1 MVYRIDTR
9 ADAVLIRACL
19 PGYQRDRRIG
29 RVAQAIDSKTMKTFT
44 LLLLAGLF
52 VIAGATPSHAQFE
65 VSGAVIDATTRE
77 ALPGVNVFATG
88 TTLGTTTDTEG
99 RFTFRST
106 IQLTTLTFS
115 YIGYRAQTI
124 DLGGRTALEVSME
137 PTTLDLQPVIVS
149 AGRGVQARTDA
160 PIAIDALSASKLE
173 ETKPTMLYQALNQIP
188 GVHMTNLGNEQHT
201 MSIRQPLQYKAL
213 FVYMEDGLPIRPAG
227 VFNHNAL
234 IEINMAG
241 IERVEVIRGPSSALY
256 GSSAVGGAINFIT
269 PEPSQTFSGYFN
281 ARVDNYGYRR
291 SDFNASTT
299 FGKLGVYAGGYVA
312 RQRDSW
318 ADHTDFDKLSLTFR
332 ADYAIAERTKWV
344 TTLST
349 NHLDTDMRGN
359 LDSLNFYGRGYS
371 SLQTFTYRTVD
382 ATRVRSTVTQN
393 WNEFSSTDLSVGYR
407 DNSIGQLPS
416 YRVRNDRA
424 NPLRATGEIN
434 DNSFT
439 SFLANLQHKAY
450 FGTMDAV
457 LTAGVSADFSPN
469 SYFADFL
476 EIQRNADGQYIGFT
490 RPDSTLT
497 NYDVDLLNT
506 AAYAQFEFV
515 PVARLRVVASLRYD
529 RIDYR
534 YDNHLPPSA
543 FSGAPD
549 EENGYKRLSPK
560 LGFTYDLG
568 RGRGL
573 YANTSQGFIPPEIG
587 DLYRG
592 VKVPTLQPANF
603 DSYEAGGWA
612 AFLQGKLY
620 VNASLYRMD
629 GRNEIISVRLD
640 DGSTENRNAGET
652 RHTGIE
658 YAVVYSPLSAVSFRI
673 GGTNAVH
680 EFVRYEEAGVVYD
693 GNEMNQAPGW
703 IANAEIMVRPPF
715 IKGARIALEWQHL
728 DRYYMDV
735 ANTFEYDGYNLFH
748 LRMGYEIKGVEVW
761 ANIENLTDELY
772 ANIASRGRFG
782 DSYSPGTARNVVF
795 GVGYRFGRR

>member
-1 MVYRIDTR
+1 MNRYKSLLF
-9 ADAVLIRACL
+9 AALLALIGAS
-19 PGYQRDRRIG
+19 P
-29 RVAQAIDSKTMKTFT
+29 AQAQHQITGIVVD
-44 LLLLAGLF
+44 A
-52 VIAGATPSHAQFE
+52 ATQ
-65 VSGAVIDATTRE
+65 E

-88 TTLGTTTDTEG
+88 TTLGATTDSDG
-99 RFTFRST
+99 RFTVRST
-106 IQLTTLTFS
+106 VNLTSLTFS
-115 YIGYRAQTI
+115 YLGYKAQTI
-124 DLGGRTALEVSME
+124 ELGAETELRVALE
-137 PTTLDLQPVIVS
+137 PTTVDLQPVIVS

-160 PIAIDALSASKLE
+160 PIAIDALSASKLQ

-213 FVYMEDGLPIRPAG
+213 FVYLEDGLPIRPTG

-256 GSSAVGGAINFIT
+256 GSNAVGGAINFIT
-269 PEPSQTFSGYFN
+269 PEPTDVFSGYFN

-299 FGKLGVYAGGYVA
+299 FGKLGIYAGGYVA

-332 ADYAIAERTKWV
+332 ADYALAERTKWV

-349 NHLDTDMRGN
+349 NHLDTDMRGD

-393 WNEFSSTDLSVGYR
+393 WNDLNTSDLTVGFR
-407 DNSIGQLPS
+407 QNSIGQLPS
-416 YRVRNDRA
+416 YRVRDDRT

-439 SFLANLQHKAY
+439 SYLANLQHKAY

-457 LTAGVSADFSPN
+457 LTAGLSADFSPN
-469 SYFADFL
+469 SYYADFL

-490 RPDSTLT
+490 QLDSTLT

-506 AAYAQFEFV
+506 AAYAQFEIV
-515 PVARLRVVASLRYD
+515 PIDRLRLVASLRYD
-529 RIDYR
+529 RIDYN
-534 YDNHLPPSA
+534 YDNHLTASA

-549 EENGYKRLSPK
+549 EKNGYNSLSPK
-560 LGFTYDLG
+560 LGLTYDLR

-573 YANTSQGFIPPEIG
+573 YANWSQGFIPPEIG

-640 DGSTENRNAGET
+640 DGSTENRNAGKT
-652 RHTGIE
+652 RHTGVE
-658 YAVVYSPLSAVSFRI
+658 YAVVYSPIQALSFRI

-680 EFVRYEEAGVVYD
+680 EFLRYEEAGVIYD

-703 IANAEIMVRPPF
+703 IANAEVMFRPPF
-715 IKGARIALEWQHL
+715 LKGSRIALEWQHL

-735 ANTFEYDGYNLFH
+735 ANTFEYDGYNLLH

-761 ANIENLTDELY
+761 ANVENLTDELY
-772 ANIASRGRFG
+772 ANIAARNRFG
-782 DSYSPGTARNVVF
+782 DSYSPGSARNIVF